1 MKDKRIQYSSVTM
14 MITGL
19 FGLGLVLYNLLSL
32 AFKINISIGG
42 IFVGAFALIGI
53 AISVLGL
60 IVQFIIGVMGY
71 FHYKN
76 EKFSKKALTYSTYA
90 NIVIN
95 ILAIL
100 LRFKFV
106 GVFNFIVFL
115 AVPVIFL
122 VSLKLNNSEVKFS

>member
-42 IFVGAFALIGI
+42 IFVGTFALIGI

>member
-1 MKDKRIQYSSVTM
+1 MKDKRIQYSSVAM

-71 FHYKN
+71 LHYKN
-76 EKFSKKALTYSTYA
+76 EKFSKKSIDIFHLCKYCYKYFSD
-90 NIVIN
+90 
-95 ILAIL
+95 
-100 LRFKFV
+100 
-106 GVFNFIVFL
+106 FIK
-115 AVPVIFL
+115 I
-122 VSLKLNNSEVKFS
+122 